1 MIEERKYN
9 KGLENMIVLTMRGC
23 GKNVQYH
30 KLVRSYY
37 KKCTRDLSRKDLNTL
52 RREFREGFIMQ
63 AAQLMKSMST
73 NTTVLDM
80 LTNGRPLENKEY
92 TWNILKQQR

>member
-1 MIEERKYN
+1 MIEARKYN

-37 KKCTRDLSRKDLNTL
+37 KNCIRDLSRKDLNTL
-52 RREFREGFIMQ
+52 RREFREGFIMHGTV
-63 AAQLMKSMST
+63 LMQYMST
-73 NTTVLDM
+73 NTAVIDI
-80 LTNGRPLENKEY
+80 LTNGKPLENKEY
-92 TWNILKQQR
+92 TWSLLKQ